1 MEHTYTKKKNHY
13 LFEIQVLLAALY
25 FYLQYLE
32 TLPH

>member
-1 MEHTYTKKKNHY
+1 MEHTYTKKIHC